1 MNALITFGCSWTKG
15 KFSWYDPNILRH
27 TEMSREDM
35 QRHDPQEVDEYCF
48 RTILSRRHDYVNIN
62 FASGGSSN
70 QRQFR
75 LAEEY
80 FNTDDYK
87 KYDNVIILWGITS
100 TARFDVW
107 SNKHNRYKDLHL
119 TKTFNLK
126 TNDILWAT
134 DHYDHDVE
142 VKRLSTQ
149 MQHWDNYFRM
159 IGVKNY
165 WFDTFN
171 HHNYTYDSP
180 NMIMSHE
187 KPRDLM
193 SNLCIDMGH
202 KSSMNGYHHS
212 MWRLDDDR
220 IKFLLKKNLVNPST
234 HHPNRECSILLADML
249 DKFVNFCYYK

>member
-15 KFSWYDPNILRH
+15 KFSWYDPNILRC
-27 TEMSREDM
+27 TEMSRQDM

-62 FASGGSSN
+62 LASGGSSN
-70 QRQFR
+70 QKQFR

-100 TARFDVW
+100 TARLDVW
-107 SNKHNRYKDLHL
+107 DNERKKYKNFHL
-119 TKTFNLK
+119 TKLKNLK
-126 TNDILWAT
+126 WAT

-187 KPRDLM
+187 KSRDLM

-212 MWRLDDDR
+212 IWKLDDDR
-220 IKFLLKKNLVNPST
+220 IKFLLKKNLVNPHT
-234 HHPNRECSILLADML
+234 HHPNRECHIKIADML

>member
-15 KFSWYDPNILRH
+15 QFSWYDPNISKH
-27 TEMSREDM
+27 TQMSVKEMQKNNS
-35 QRHDPQEVDEYCF
+35 QEVDDYCF
-48 RTILSRRHDYVNIN
+48 RTLLSRRHDYVNIN
-62 FASGGSSN
+62 FAEGGSSN
-70 QRQFR
+70 QKQFR

-87 KYDNVIILWGITS
+87 KYDNVIVLWGITS
-100 TARFDVW
+100 TARLDVW
-107 SNKHNRYKDLHL
+107 NNKKNRYVNFHL
-119 TKTFNLK
+119 TKLPNLQ
-126 TNDILWAT
+126 WAT
-134 DHYDHDVE
+134 DHYNHDTE
-142 VKRLSTQ
+142 LSRLSTQ
-149 MQHWDNYFRM
+149 MHHWDNYFEM

-171 HHNYTYDSP
+171 HHDYTYDSP
-180 NMIMSHE
+180 NMIMQHE

-202 KSSMNGYHHS
+202 NSSMNNYHHS
-212 MWRLDDDR
+212 KWVLDDDR
-220 IKFLLKKNLVNPST
+220 IKFLRKKNLVNPIT

>member
-15 KFSWYDPNILRH
+15 QFSWYDPNISKY
-27 TEMSREDM
+27 TQMSVQEM
-35 QRHDPQEVDEYCF
+35 QKNNPQEVDEYCF

-62 FASGGSSN
+62 FAAGGSSN
-70 QRQFR
+70 QKQFR

-87 KYDNVIILWGITS
+87 KYDNIIILWGITS
-100 TARFDVW
+100 TARLDVW
-107 SNKHNRYKDLHL
+107 SNKKNRYVNFRL
-119 TKTFNLK
+119 TNLS
-126 TNDILWAT
+126 NLEWAT
-134 DHYDHDVE
+134 DHYNHEIE

-149 MQHWDNYFRM
+149 MQHWDNYFEM

-171 HHNYTYDSP
+171 HHDYTYDSP
-180 NMIMSHE
+180 NMIMQNK

-202 KSSMNGYHHS
+202 NSSMNNYHHS
-212 MWRLDDDR
+212 KWVLDDDR
-220 IKFLLKKNLVNPST
+220 IKFLRKKNLVNPIT

>member
-15 KFSWYDPNILRH
+15 KFSWYDPNISKY
-27 TEMSREDM
+27 TQMSGQEM
-35 QRHDPQEVDEYCF
+35 QRHDPQEVDDYCF

-62 FASGGSSN
+62 YAKGGSSN

-75 LAEEY
+75 FAEEY

-87 KYDNVIILWGITS
+87 KYNNVIVLWGITS
-100 TARFDVW
+100 TARMEWW
-107 SNKHNRYKDLHL
+107 SNKQKKYKTYHL
-119 TKTFNLK
+119 TKIKDLK
-126 TNDILWAT
+126 FNDILWTT
-134 DHYDHDVE
+134 DYYDHDVE

-149 MQHWDNYFRM
+149 IQHWDNYFKM

-187 KPRDLM
+187 KSRDLM

-202 KSSMNGYHHS
+202 KLGMNGYHLS
-212 MWRLDDDR
+212 LWEVDDDR
-220 IKFLLKKNLVNPST
+220 IKFLRKKNLVNPTT
-234 HHPNRECSILLADML
+234 HHPNRECHIKIADML
-249 DKFVNFCYYK
+249 DKYVNFC

>member
-15 KFSWYDPNILRH
+15 QFSWYDPNILKY
-27 TEMSREDM
+27 TQMSVQEM
-35 QRHDPQEVDEYCF
+35 QKNNPQEVDEYCF

-62 FASGGSSN
+62 FAAGGSSN
-70 QRQFR
+70 QKQFR

-87 KYDNVIILWGITS
+87 KYDNIIILWGITS
-100 TARFDVW
+100 TARLDVW
-107 SNKHNRYKDLHL
+107 SNKKNRYVNFRL
-119 TKTFNLK
+119 TNSS
-126 TNDILWAT
+126 NREWAT
-134 DHYDHDVE
+134 DHYNHEIE

-149 MQHWDNYFRM
+149 MQHWDNYFEM

-171 HHNYTYDSP
+171 HHDYTYDSP
-180 NMIMSHE
+180 NMIMQHE

-202 KSSMNGYHHS
+202 NSSMNNYHHS
-212 MWRLDDDR
+212 KWVLDDDR
-220 IKFLLKKNLVNPST
+220 IKFLRKKNLVNPIT

-249 DKFVNFCYYK
+249 DKFVNF